1 MGWVDFGIVVI
12 MAITAVVGFRR
23 GLLRQIVELV
33 GLMFGVFLA
42 LYLTGGVVEN
52 YTGAASEW
60 RITPPVVFM
69 SIVGLTMLVAQVVG
83 RVASEILQVTL
94 FGWFDQIGGAIAGTA
109 KGALWLSILI
119 TVILHMDI
127 SRGVNDTVRDSTL
140 APPLAKLLPAAF
152 EMVEAYAR
160 DVPLREPFR
169 SATR

>member
-1 MGWVDFGIVVI
+1 MGWVDLLIVVA
-12 MAITAVVGFRR
+12 MAAMAMIGFRR
-23 GLLRQIVELV
+23 GLLRQLVELA
-33 GLMFGVFLA
+33 GLIFGVFLA

-52 YTGAASEW
+52 YTGPAAEW
-60 RITPPVVFM
+60 RITPPLVFIG
-69 SIVGLTMLVAQVVG
+69 IVGLAMLLAQVIG
-83 RVASEILQVTL
+83 RIVSEILQVAI
-94 FGWFDQIGGAIAGTA
+94 FGWFDQVGGALAGAA
-109 KGALWLSILI
+109 KGALWLSIVI

-127 SRGVNDTVRDSTL
+127 SRGVNDTVRNSTL